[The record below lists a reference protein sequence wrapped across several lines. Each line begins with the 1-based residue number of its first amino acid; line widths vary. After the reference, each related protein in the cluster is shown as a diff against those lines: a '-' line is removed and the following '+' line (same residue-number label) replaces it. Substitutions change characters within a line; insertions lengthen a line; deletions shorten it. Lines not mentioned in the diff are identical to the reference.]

1 MTVKIHNQED
11 FAKMRKAGKLACD
24 VLDYI
29 TDFVR
34 VDVST
39 NELDMLCSKKILE
52 AGAVCAPLNYHP
64 SNFKYPYPKSIC
76 TSINE
81 VICHGVPNQRLLK
94 NGDIVNI
101 DVTVILDGW
110 HGDSSRMYYVGEPS
124 IKAQKLTRVTY
135 ECLMLGIQEVKPGNF
150 LGDIG
155 FAIQNHAEKNGFS
168 VVRDYCGHGIGK
180 VFHDEPSVVHY
191 GKKGQGLELKEGMFF
206 TIEPMINEGS
216 YHCKKDESLK
226 NKNPV
231 EYEWTV
237 ITSDKNP
244 ISGKRSLSAQF
255 EHTIGVTSNGY
266 EIFTSSPSTIEMP
279 VIKQITKKN

>member
-1 MTVKIHNQED
+1 MTVKIHNSQD

-29 TDFVR
+29 GDFVCA
-34 VDVST
+34 DITT
-39 NELDMLCSKKILE
+39 NELDRLCHQKITK
-52 AGAVCAPLNYHP
+52 AGAICAPLNYHP

-81 VICHGVPNQRLLK
+81 VVCHGVPSNRILK
-94 NGDIVNI
+94 NGDIINI

-135 ECLMLGIQEVKPGNF
+135 ECLMLGIQETKPGNF

-180 VFHDEPSVVHY
+180 LFHDEPSVVHY

-206 TIEPMINEGS
+206 TIEPMINEGN
-216 YHCKKDESLK
+216 YTCKKDETLK
-226 NKNPV
+226 NKDPI

-237 ITSDKNP
+237 ITGDKNP

-255 EHTIGVTSNGY
+255 EHTIGVTANGC
-266 EIFTSSPSTIEMP
+266 EIFTSSSNCSEMP
-279 VIKQITKKN
+279 IIKKLNKN